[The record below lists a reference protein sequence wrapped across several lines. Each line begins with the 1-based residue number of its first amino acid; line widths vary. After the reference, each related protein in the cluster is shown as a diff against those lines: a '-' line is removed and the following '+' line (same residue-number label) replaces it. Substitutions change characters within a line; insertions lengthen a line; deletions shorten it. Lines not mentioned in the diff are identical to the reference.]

1 MSRLESRV
9 GKLEATIGA
18 ASHDGDYDDW
28 VDFSRDH
35 VVYFLLEEGEVMLL
49 DSEFTRFPCEGDLWV
64 THPVGTKFRCIGGGY
79 VVCDG
84 VKRQL
89 NFPDK
94 DKPLSPETQAA
105 LDLVFAM

>member
-9 GKLEATIGA
+9 EKLEATMA
-18 ASHDGDYDDW
+18 PATSDGEYDDW
-28 VDFSRDH
+28 LD
-35 VVYFLLEEGEVMLL
+35 YLEHEPYVLSEDGSVMLL
-49 DSEFTRFPCEGDLWV
+49 DLDFTSFPCEEDLWV
-64 THPVGTKFRCIGGGY
+64 KYPAGTKFWAIGGGY
-79 VVCDG
+79 EVCDG

-105 LDLVFAM
+105 LDLVFAT